1 MESEK
6 QSSTPGAED
15 QDLRYALNRSSYET
29 HYRPTYERMGILPRY
44 LVQFPVVLPFH
55 IPFRQGSCYSFELS
69 DQLAC
74 TLQFGV
80 ISSQENIQAGITGP
94 SAATMTVHRTRVEMT
109 YVVTADEPPQSTTDA
124 LSVTFDL
131 LVSKLNAIIAAYL
144 VATKDYRV
152 HAVTKEMFQWG
163 SLYRIIPTANWMDF
177 QVGLFLLHAEVPY
190 EAPELSEETTERI
203 AHLAWAIG
211 KDVNPFLLS
220 EQLALSGRR
229 NLAYGNYREAVIEM
243 QTSVETFLSVLLTE
257 LLRKDG
263 WDKSAI
269 DAHFAS
275 TGFATRLRRDFHS
288 RLGGKWSTV
297 EIGTPIGEWYERTYL
312 MRNRIIHGGYR
323 PTLDEANEALAAAL
337 DLRVYVVG
345 LLSER
350 RQEYQAL
357 LDLLSSPE
365 QPAV

>member
-6 QSSTPGAED
+6 QSATPDAEE
-15 QDLRYALNRSSYET
+15 QDLRYALNRASYET
-29 HYRPTYERMGILPRY
+29 HYRPTYERMGIVPRY

-80 ISSQENIQAGITGP
+80 ISTQENIQAGITG
-94 SAATMTVHRTRVEMT
+94 SGAATMTVHRTRVEMT
-109 YVVTADEPPQSTTDA
+109 YVLTAEEPPPSAADT

-131 LVSKLNAIIAAYL
+131 LVAKLNAIIAAYL

-152 HAVTKEMFQWG
+152 HSVTKEMFQWG

-177 QVGLFLLHAEVPY
+177 RTGLFLLHAEVPY
-190 EAPELSEETTERI
+190 TAPELSAEITERI

-229 NLAYGNYREAVIEM
+229 NRAFGNYREAVVEM

-263 WDKSAI
+263 WDEAAI
-269 DAHFAS
+269 DAHYAS
-275 TGFATRLRRDFHS
+275 SGFVTRLRRDFHS
-288 RLGGKWSTV
+288 RLGGRWSTDDLR
-297 EIGTPIGEWYERTYL
+297 TPIGEWYERTYL
-312 MRNRIIHGGYR
+312 MRNRIIHGGYC
-323 PTLDEANEALAAAL
+323 PTLEETNEALAAAL
-337 DLRVYVVG
+337 DFRVYVVG
-345 LLSER
+345 LLSDKK
-350 RQEYQAL
+350 QEYRAL
-357 LDLLSSPE
+357 LDLLSDPE
-365 QPAV
+365 HLAD